1 MFGPRRGLL
10 PGGRD
15 DRPSPPVPAG
25 AERAAFAILPAGA
38 MSQARLLLAARGLRA
53 VGDGFVSL
61 LLPVYL
67 LELGYGPLETG
78 VIATATLAGSAML
91 TLVVGLCAHHAAGR
105 SLLIGAASL
114 MVLTGIAFAALEDF
128 WPLLLVAFVG
138 TLNPSSGDVSVFLPL
153 EQAQLARMVSDRDR
167 TRLFARYSFVGSIM
181 AAVGA
186 LGAALPEATAE
197 LWGAGLKPALQA
209 AFLVYAALGGLA
221 LLLYRRL
228 PDPAQTADRDR
239 APPKPLG
246 RSRRLVLTLAALFSL
261 DAFAGG
267 LVVQS
272 LLALWLFERFG
283 LSLATAGA
291 IFFWTGLLSALS
303 YFAATWLAER
313 IGLVNTM
320 VFTHLPANLCLA
332 LVPFAPSLSLALVL
346 LLVRSALSQMDV
358 PTRTSYV
365 MAVVAPEERAAA
377 ASVTSVPRS
386 LAAAASP
393 SLAGAMLAVSGFGWS
408 LILAGGLKAVYD
420 LLLLVMFR
428 KVRPPE
434 ETARRPWQS

>member
-1 MFGPRRGLL
+1 VVSGRSVRRWSEVLT
-10 PGGRD
+10 
-15 DRPSPPVPAG
+15 AG
-25 AERAAFAILPAGA
+25 MAPET
-38 MSQARLLLAARGLRA
+38 RLLLAARGSRA
-53 VGDGFVSL
+53 VGDGLVSL

-67 LELGYGPLETG
+67 LELGHGPFETG
-78 VIATATLAGSAML
+78 VIATATLAGSALL
-91 TLVVGLCAHHAAGR
+91 TLLVGLHAHRASGR
-105 SLLIGAASL
+105 SLLIGAAVL
-114 MVLTGIAFAALEDF
+114 MVLTGIAFAVLEDF

-153 EQAQLARMVSDRDR
+153 EQAQLARMASDRDR
-167 TRLFARYSFVGSIM
+167 TRLFARYSFIGSIM

-186 LGAALPEATAE
+186 LGAALPEAAAE
-197 LWGAGLKPALQA
+197 LMDTGLKPALQA

-228 PDPAQTADRDR
+228 PRATETAGPDQTPAR
-239 APPKPLG
+239 PLG
-246 RSRRLVLTLAALFSL
+246 RSRSIVLTLAVLFSL

-291 IFFWTGLLSALS
+291 IFFWTGVLSALS
-303 YFAATWLAER
+303 YFAATWTAAR
-313 IGLVNTM
+313 IGLINTM

-332 LVPFAPSLSLALVL
+332 LVPFAPSLPLAIGL

-358 PTRTSYV
+358 PTRASYV
-365 MAVVAPEERAAA
+365 MAVVAPEERTAA

-393 SLAGAMLAVSGFGWS
+393 ALAGAMLAGSGFGWP
-408 LILAGGLKAVYD
+408 LLLAGGLKITYD
-420 LLLLVMFR
+420 LLLLLLFR
-428 KVRPPE
+428 NVHPPE
-434 ETARRPWQS
+434 ETAGRSHS

>member
-1 MFGPRRGLL
+1 MI
-10 PGGRD
+10 
-15 DRPSPPVPAG
+15 PPASGSAVRAPLAIRPAG
-25 AERAAFAILPAGA
+25 ATSET
-38 MSQARLLLAARGLRA
+38 RLLLAARGLRA
-53 VGDGFVSL
+53 IGDGFVSL

-67 LELGYGPLETG
+67 LELGCGPFETG
-78 VIATATLAGSAML
+78 VIATATLGGSALL
-91 TLVVGLCAHHAAGR
+91 TLLAGLYAHRASGR
-105 SLLIGAASL
+105 SLLIGAALL
-114 MVLTGIAFAALEDF
+114 MVLTGIAFAVFQDF

-153 EQAQLARMVSDRDR
+153 EQAQLARWVNDRDR
-167 TRLFARYSFVGSIM
+167 TRVFARYSFIGSIM

-186 LGAALPEATAE
+186 LGTALPEVAADV
-197 LWGAGLKPALQA
+197 WGTGLKPALQA

-221 LLLYRRL
+221 LLLYQRL
-228 PDPAQTADRDR
+228 PGSVETADPDR
-239 APPKPLG
+239 APAKPLG
-246 RSRRLVLTLAALFSL
+246 RSRRIVLTLAALFSL

-283 LSLATAGA
+283 LSLATASA
-291 IFFWTGLLSALS
+291 IFFWTGVLSALS
-303 YFAATWLAER
+303 YFAAAWIAER
-313 IGLVNTM
+313 IGLINTM

-332 LVPFAPSLSLALVL
+332 LVPFAPSLSLAIAL

-358 PTRTSYV
+358 PTRTSYI
-365 MAVVAPEERAAA
+365 MAVVEPEERAAA

-393 SLAGAMLAVSGFGWS
+393 TLAGAMLAISGFGWP
-408 LILAGGLKAVYD
+408 LVLAGGLKAVYD

-428 KVRPPE
+428 NVRPPE
-434 ETARRPWQS
+434 EAARRSRA